1 MPSGCPR
8 AADCVEAVCRKRVKI
23 RPVRGNHILPWEGCI
38 FVRVGC
44 SLADAIVGF
53 CQEYN
58 DVTFSIYITTMHHRS
73 CKHVLLRLSVIL
85 VSLYL
90 YKKLGVHAGCMYVI
104 YIKYMA
110 FAHLTLVH

>member
-1 MPSGCPR
+1 M
-8 AADCVEAVCRKRVKI
+8 AALVRRITRKLYAEHESKCDLSEAIIICLVKVVFLLVLVAVW
-23 RPVRGNHILPWEGCI
+23 PTL
-38 FVRVGC
+38 
-44 SLADAIVGF
+44 IVGF

-58 DVTFSIYITTMHHRS
+58 DVTFSIYIITMHHRS

-90 YKKLGVHAGCMYVI
+90 HKKLGVHAGCMYVI
-104 YIKYMA
+104 YIKHMT